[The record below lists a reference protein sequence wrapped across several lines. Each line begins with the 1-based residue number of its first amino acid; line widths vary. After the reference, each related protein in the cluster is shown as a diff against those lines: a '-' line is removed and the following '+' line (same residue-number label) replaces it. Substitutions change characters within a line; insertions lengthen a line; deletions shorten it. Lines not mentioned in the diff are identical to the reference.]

1 MIRIQQLKLS
11 PAHSEPELVKK
22 LVKALKINEK
32 DIISYKISKQSID
45 ARKKND
51 IKIIYTVDVEVKDE
65 LKIIKRVNNNNIM
78 LTNDKKYVFPCSGN
92 EWLDKRPI
100 IIGSGP
106 AGLFC
111 ALMLAEHGFK
121 PVLLERGEAVE
132 QRIVSV
138 ERFWECGKLN
148 VSSNVQFGEGGAGT
162 FSDGKLNTLVKDKT
176 GRNTFVLEQL
186 VRFGAPKEILY
197 INKPHIGTDI
207 LAAVVKNIREHIKA
221 LGADVYFNSQ
231 VTDFIIEN
239 SSVKGVTVNDDLKL
253 ESDIVVLAIGH
264 SARDTFE
271 LLYNKN
277 INMEAKAFAV
287 GVRIEHHQSMI
298 NKSQYGSENPDSLPA
313 ASYKVAKTL
322 ENGRGVYSFCM
333 CPGGFVVDA
342 SSEEGRLAVNGMS
355 YSKRDGENAN
365 SAIIV
370 SVTPEDFESM
380 SNSNKSAI
388 ENPLIG
394 IEFQRILEERAYKA
408 GDGKVPIQLYK
419 DFKLNRQSTEL
430 LSLKPQIKGAYKL
443 SNLREIFPEYIS
455 ESLIT
460 GIEQFDKSIGGF
472 AGDDSILAGVES
484 RTSSPV
490 RITRDENFECNI
502 LGIYPC
508 GEGAGYA
515 GGITSAAMDGI
526 KTAEAIAKRYKF
538 G

>member
-1 MIRIQQLKLS
+1 MIRIQQLKIS

-51 IKIIYTVDVEVKDE
+51 IKIIYTVDVEAKDE

-78 LTNDKKYVFPCSGN
+78 LTNDRKYVFPCSGN
-92 EWLDKRPI
+92 ERLDKRPI

-207 LAAVVKNIREHIKA
+207 LAAVVKNIREYIKA

-231 VTDFIIEN
+231 ATDFIIEN
-239 SSVKGVTVNDDLKL
+239 GSVKGVTVNDDLKL

-277 INMEAKAFAV
+277 VNMEAKAFAV

-342 SSEEGRLAVNGMS
+342 SSEEGGLAVNGMS

-460 GIEQFDKSIGGF
+460 GIEQFDKSIEGF